1 MDHPDLVAIQIHLE
15 RLSQRNRDVAVGFV
29 YTELLTGLA
38 SCRLLRRGLTHAQ
51 ARKAWH
57 LEYAKKALR
66 DAEAA
71 MWRLKL
77 SHPEFD
83 QMMALAERLRF
94 ELDSLQNE

>member
-1 MDHPDLVAIQIHLE
+1 MHSPDLGAIQISLA
-15 RLSQRNRDVAVGFV
+15 RLSERSRDVAISFI
-29 YTELLTGLA
+29 YTELLTGLS
-38 SCRLLRRGLTHAQ
+38 SCRIIRNSQIIPERKKSWHYEY
-51 ARKAWH
+51 ARKALH
-57 LEYAKKALR
+57 

-94 ELDSLQNE
+94 ELDSLQRV

>member
-1 MDHPDLVAIQIHLE
+1 MEHPDLGALQIKLE

-38 SCRLLRRGLTHAQ
+38 SCRLLRSGLKHAQ

-57 LEYAKKALR
+57 LEYANKALQ
-66 DAEAA
+66 DAEAG
-71 MWRLKL
+71 MWKLKL

-94 ELDSLQNE
+94 ELDSLQSE